1 MMGKI
6 ILLTG
11 EIESGKTSYCL
22 DVLKIAREQR
32 IQVAGLLSPGIFE
45 GGEKISIDALNL
57 KSGTRRRLAEL
68 KENQTLGLETKRW
81 SFYPEVVLWGNQV
94 LQDAIPTDLLMV
106 DELGPLEFHQ
116 NSGWINGFDVLESNA
131 FQVALV
137 VIRPSLIKEASQH
150 WNIAQ
155 TIDLSA
161 PGSTPLS
168 GSELFEFLGLSF

>member
-11 EIESGKTSYCL
+11 EIESGKSSCCL
-22 DVLKIAREQR
+22 DVLKIARERR
-32 IQVAGLLSPGIFE
+32 IQVAGLISPGIFE
-45 GGEKISIDALNL
+45 GGEKIAIDALDL
-57 KSGTRRRLAEL
+57 KSGTKRRLAEL

-94 LQDAIPTDLLMV
+94 LQDAVPCDLLMV

-116 NSGWINGFDVLESNA
+116 QAGWINGFDVLESKA

-137 VIRPSLIKEASQH
+137 VIRPSLIEEASQH

-161 PGSTPLS
+161 PGAALLS
-168 GSELFEFLGLSF
+168 GSELYESLGLSF

>member
-1 MMGKI
+1 MTGKI

-22 DVLKIAREQR
+22 DVLKIARER
-32 IQVAGLLSPGIFE
+32 KIQAAGLLSPGVFE
-45 GGEKISIDALNL
+45 GGEKIAIDALDL

-94 LQDAIPTDLLMV
+94 LQDAAPCDLLMV
-106 DELGPLEFHQ
+106 DELGPLEFYQ
-116 NSGWINGFDVLESNA
+116 NSGWINGFNVLESKA
-131 FQVALV
+131 FQVAVV
-137 VIRPSLIKEASQH
+137 VIRPSLIKEAMQH

-155 TIDLSA
+155 TVDLSA
-161 PGSTPLS
+161 PNAAPLT
-168 GSELFEFLGLSF
+168 GREFFESLGLSF